1 VATGETVRGPVTGRD
16 VLRNRPFAIY
26 LVAAIVSNAGSFM
39 QSLSVPFVLHD
50 LTDSNTWVGIG
61 TFAWMVPSLL
71 MGPPSGIVSDRADRR
86 QVLLWSNVVQ
96 LVAAVGLFALATTDD
111 LTPWRIVALVVLA
124 GLGAGFQY
132 TASQSMA
139 AVLLPPDQML
149 QGVRLN
155 SMGFTASRAIG
166 PAVAGVV
173 LGAWG
178 ATAAFAIN
186 ALSFLVFIAAL
197 LVIRTRPV
205 TQTPSTEH
213 WLSRFRDGMR
223 YVLDRPALR
232 LVVIAAF
239 IGSFFGQSMVQLA
252 AGMADEV
259 FDVGGGGL
267 GLLVAVYGIGSTVA
281 SVALVVGGER
291 IRRSRAA
298 LVGLALFGCGLALSV
313 TTSLFIVGL
322 FGFVVAGTAHGF
334 TNISLNTAIQAQVH
348 EEYRGRALSM
358 FLMALLAGMPL
369 GTLVGGALGDA
380 IGLRLTLGLYA
391 VGIVSFLAFVITRR
405 QRFALLDGDE
415 PIDLEPVRDASPVL
429 SLEGM

>member
-1 VATGETVRGPVTGRD
+1 VTGTSEALASKLSRAPVSGRD
-16 VLRNRPFAIY
+16 VLRNRPFTIY
-26 LVAAIVSNAGSFM
+26 LVAAVISNAGSFM

-50 LTDSNTWVGIG
+50 LTGSNTWVGVG

-71 MGPPSGIVSDRADRR
+71 MGPPSGIVSDRSDRR
-86 QVLLWSNVVQ
+86 TVLLWSNVVQ
-96 LVAAVGLFALATTDD
+96 LVAALGLFALAVTGD
-111 LTPWRIVALVVLA
+111 LTPWRIVALVMLA

-139 AVLLPPDQML
+139 AVLLPPEQML

-173 LGAWG
+173 LGVWG
-178 ATAAFAIN
+178 AEAAFAIN
-186 ALSFLVFIAAL
+186 ALSFVVLIVA
-197 LVIRTRPV
+197 LVIIRTPRIAPA
-205 TQTPSTEH
+205 PSDEH
-213 WLSRFRDGMR
+213 WMRRFNDGLR

-232 LVVIAAF
+232 LVVISAF
-239 IGSFFGQSMVQLA
+239 VGAFFGQSMVQLA

-291 IRRSRAA
+291 WRRSRTALIGLTCFGA
-298 LVGLALFGCGLALSV
+298 GLAIASSTAIFLIGLVGFL
-313 TTSLFIVGL
+313 
-322 FGFVVAGTAHGF
+322 VAGTAHGF

-369 GTLVGGALGDA
+369 GTLVGGLLGDA
-380 IGLRLTLGLYA
+380 IGLRLTLGIFA
-391 VGIVSFLAFVITRR
+391 VCITAYLLFVITRR
-405 QRFALLDGDE
+405 RRFALLDGDD
-415 PIDLEPVRDASPVL
+415 PIELDRAFVN
-429 SLEGM
+429 